1 MSGIAATR
9 PARFPGIEKTP
20 ETHKKFS
27 LKKSQK
33 ILFPPKT
40 SKIYCIDE
48 LETRFDVF
56 VNFFCFCLFSI
67 LFETK
72 KVQIFLKFSRNMLG
86 NEIKL
91 KSIDLRPSE
100 QVSLGWIRFQTI
112 CLQIFFLLC
121 LSQVKFFSSRNLSL
135 KIFV

>member
-1 MSGIAATR
+1 MYLS
-9 PARFPGIEKTP
+9 
-20 ETHKKFS
+20 
-27 LKKSQK
+27 
-33 ILFPPKT
+33 T
-40 SKIYCIDE
+40 S
-48 LETRFDVF
+48 FVF
-56 VNFFCFCLFSI
+56 VFSP
-67 LFETK
+67 FYSKQK